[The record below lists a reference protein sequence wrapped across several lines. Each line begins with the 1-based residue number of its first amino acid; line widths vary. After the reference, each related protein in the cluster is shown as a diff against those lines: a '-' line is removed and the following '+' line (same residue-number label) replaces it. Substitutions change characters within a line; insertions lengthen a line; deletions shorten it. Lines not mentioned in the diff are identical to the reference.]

1 MGLDDAT
8 LNHLAQAG
16 ALLRQRIPLSDE
28 QKTWLETTQR
38 DYPQFFAVPA
48 TSSVAHAAARANP
61 LIPVDHHAI
70 PLKDAYAE
78 ELMGKIA
85 AGQPLTDNE
94 NGWYAVASSQL
105 DSIRNSATA
114 STTSGP
120 AVSQLSLPE
129 DQGALTPKRRGL
141 VQTDLEREWIKARD
155 EVSISTTPPTR
166 YPLTAALQ
174 QQQQQHQQQQQQ
186 QQQPISNRPL
196 HEPDSS
202 PAAARKNR
210 RAFTR
215 PAAAQ
220 QHTTPSHSQPPA
232 LTPVSMRPPHA
243 STPAVG
249 PTQVPIPPPPPP
261 FTTPAVGPMPHGAPL
276 AGLSSGSSSAEL
288 IREYEEYSREHA
300 KLRPQV
306 LRYAQLEGLL
316 RELEFKLYS
325 AIGKDDGGV

>member
-16 ALLRQRIPLSDE
+16 ALLRQRMPLSDE

-129 DQGALTPKRRGL
+129 DQGALTPK
-141 VQTDLEREWIKARD
+141 
-155 EVSISTTPPTR
+155 P
-166 YPLTAALQ
+166 
-174 QQQQQHQQQQQQ
+174 
-186 QQQPISNRPL
+186 
-196 HEPDSS
+196 
-202 PAAARKNR
+202 ARKNR

-232 LTPVSMRPPHA
+232 PTPVSIRPPHA

-249 PTQVPIPPPPPP
+249 PTQVPIPPPPP
-261 FTTPAVGPMPHGAPL
+261 FTTPAVDPMPHGAPL

>member
-16 ALLRQRIPLSDE
+16 ALLRQRMPLSDE

-155 EVSISTTPPTR
+155 EVS
-166 YPLTAALQ
+166 
-174 QQQQQHQQQQQQ
+174 
-186 QQQPISNRPL
+186 
-196 HEPDSS
+196 
-202 PAAARKNR
+202 
-210 RAFTR
+210 
-215 PAAAQ
+215 
-220 QHTTPSHSQPPA
+220 
-232 LTPVSMRPPHA
+232 
-243 STPAVG
+243 
-249 PTQVPIPPPPPP
+249 VPIPPPPP
-261 FTTPAVGPMPHGAPL
+261 FTTPAVDPMPHGAPL